1 MINRTYF
8 IPKQYPREMLIELE
22 ALALEHPNVEAL
34 QSACTLLKGAL
45 VASASYVPTGEW
57 SRWAMEVF
65 NWVYADNERTKKRNR
80 MAKKRAVTR
89 VTKDPPILLDT

>member
-1 MINRTYF
+1 MISRTYF

-22 ALALEHPNVEAL
+22 MLALEHPDVEAL

-45 VASASYVPTGEW
+45 TASASYVPAGEW
-57 SRWAMEVF
+57 SSWAMEVF

-80 MAKKRAVTR
+80 LVKKLAVTR
-89 VTKDPPILLDT
+89 VTKESSDSA